1 MQCALFLYWL
11 RTNDIYFLEKKTKR
25 HNWKRIAERRKTK
38 GAKVLDDTKKQNRNQ
53 ISNDSSD
60 SCVKNKSND
69 KEIYISITSSAPPPP
84 PPPPIRALTMQTWT
98 KRHIR
103 LTEQRPGKEYCL
115 IYHQFFSP
123 CQFPASF
130 FLIFLSFPVIYHFHL
145 HIKTHLLIK
154 RICVVDV
161 AIENTHGS
169 KIMFGCIDWIPVYF
183 FPSII

>member
-1 MQCALFLYWL
+1 MFLYWL

-25 HNWKRIAERRKTK
+25 HNWKRFAERQKRSKSSGMTRQQKNKTK
-38 GAKVLDDTKKQNRNQ
+38 QRSDKQQQLWQLRKKKKT
-53 ISNDSSD
+53 ILHHLLSPPD
-60 SCVKNKSND
+60 SCSDHANVD
-69 KEIYISITSSAPPPP
+69 KTSYLADL
-84 PPPPIRALTMQTWT
+84 I
-98 KRHIR
+98 
-103 LTEQRPGKEYCL
+103 EQRPRKEYCL

-130 FLIFLSFPVIYHFHL
+130 SFSFLVIYCFHL
-145 HIKTHLLIK
+145 HIKTRLLIK

-169 KIMFGCIDWIPVYF
+169 KIMFGCIDWVPVYF

>member
-1 MQCALFLYWL
+1 MFLYWL

-25 HNWKRIAERRKTK
+25 HNWKRFAERQKRSKSSGWHDNKKT
-38 GAKVLDDTKKQNRNQ
+38 KQNRDQ
-53 ISNDSSD
+53 ISNNSSD
-60 SCVKNKSND
+60 SCVKKTAILHHHLSPPDSCSDHANVD
-69 KEIYISITSSAPPPP
+69 KTSYLADL
-84 PPPPIRALTMQTWT
+84 I
-98 KRHIR
+98 
-103 LTEQRPGKEYCL
+103 EQRPRKEYCL

-130 FLIFLSFPVIYHFHL
+130 SFSFPVIYCFHL

-169 KIMFGCIDWIPVYF
+169 KIMFGCIDWVPVYF